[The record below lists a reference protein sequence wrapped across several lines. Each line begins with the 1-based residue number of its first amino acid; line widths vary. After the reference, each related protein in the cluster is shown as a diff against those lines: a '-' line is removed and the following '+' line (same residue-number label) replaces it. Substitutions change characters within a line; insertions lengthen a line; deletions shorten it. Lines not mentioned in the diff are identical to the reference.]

1 MAEKWEQE
9 DRDLTAKG
17 INNPWDKFPAGR
29 PRNWLHARSTLV
41 KSEGTAEIRWLT
53 ETTERVSQQIVEREA
68 DLQASR
74 ITLVRERD
82 MLTEVLG
89 QLEQTGHVRGV
100 SSYFGRKYWPDC
112 TSMYRKRKRSN
123 VDMEAI
129 KEEVRSQLTI
139 EVTAKVTRDIMDML
153 REHGVPLVSPSN
165 TTTSVGGRQSSC
177 ASASDAV
184 CNAQL
189 DKLGVILDPNVV
201 DLLTDPTA
209 CTLIINPR
217 GKMEVVA
224 TGRVFPKQTELYS
237 PPVQDGYVVVHVDF
251 VYQEHE
257 GIVLNPPLSGEITNL
272 GEALFKRV

>member
-1 MAEKWEQE
+1 
-9 DRDLTAKG
+9 
-17 INNPWDKFPAGR
+17 
-29 PRNWLHARSTLV
+29 
-41 KSEGTAEIRWLT
+41 LT
-53 ETTERVSQQIVEREA
+53 ETTKRVSEQIVEREA

-129 KEEVRSQLTI
+129 KEEVRSQLTK
-139 EVTAKVTRDIMDML
+139 EVTVKVPRDIMDML
-153 REHGVPLVSPSN
+153 REHGVPLMSPSN
-165 TTTSVGGRQSSC
+165 TATSVGGRQSSC
-177 ASASDAV
+177 ASNSDAV

-189 DKLGVILDPNVV
+189 DGLGLIPDPNVV

-224 TGRVFPKQTELYS
+224 IGRVFPKQTELNS
-237 PPVQDGYVVVHVDF
+237 PPVQDGCVVVHVDF
-251 VYQEHE
+251 VYREHE
-257 GIVLNPPLSGEITNL
+257 GIVLNPLYSRGSSGVGVALWYHRRCSLLKDHQDLNWL
-272 GEALFKRV
+272 G